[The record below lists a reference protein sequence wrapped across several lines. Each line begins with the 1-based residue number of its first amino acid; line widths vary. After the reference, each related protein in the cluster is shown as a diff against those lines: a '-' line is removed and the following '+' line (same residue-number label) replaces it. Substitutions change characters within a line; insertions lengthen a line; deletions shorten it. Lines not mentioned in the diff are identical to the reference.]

1 MKQALVTIIIP
12 VWNLWETTRNCL
24 LSLKEHT
31 PLELVRVLVAD
42 NGSTD
47 ETATSL
53 ESLGKS
59 LFGEGFSRLR
69 LPENLGFAKA
79 CNLGAQAAETPYIL
93 FLNNDTLLTENW
105 LPPLLAEL
113 EQDESLAGAGPL
125 LIYPENKLTQ
135 HCGIAFT
142 PDLSLSHLYAFF
154 PAWHPAVRKKRRL
167 QAITAAALLMRRDDF
182 MGCCGFFEG
191 FLNGHEDVDLCAR
204 LLQNGKYFTC
214 VAASRVVHL
223 ESRTPGRKDKDTHNA
238 DLLRERSKDV
248 FRPDL
253 VSLAAADGFMV
264 KLNPKLNCILKLPET
279 FEQELN
285 QRFRAETG
293 PNLSDCWAALQANP
307 LWQGGYAILIR
318 MQEQAGDVLGAFEL
332 SQLEAS
338 FFPNPMSLGRL
349 KKLALAAG
357 RVDAAEIAAKYFDSW
372 LESARDHAGLM
383 RRAQKQLA
391 WAREKGFA
399 DIEALYAEWIAAYSR
414 GI

>member
-1 MKQALVTIIIP
+1 MKQARVTIIIP
-12 VWNLWETTRNCL
+12 AWNLWEITRSCL
-24 LSLKEHT
+24 FSLKDHT
-31 PLELVRVLVAD
+31 PLELIHILVAD

-53 ESLGKS
+53 EPLGTS
-59 LFGEGFSRLR
+59 LFGGGFSRLR

-79 CNLGAQAAETPYIL
+79 CNVGAQAAETPYIL
-93 FLNNDTLLTENW
+93 FLNNDTLVTENW

-113 EQDESLAGAGPL
+113 EPDESLGGAGPL
-125 LIYPENKLTQ
+125 LAYPENNLTQ
-135 HCGIAFT
+135 HCGIALT

-154 PAWHPAVRKKRRL
+154 PAEHPAVRKKRRL

-182 MGCCGFFEG
+182 MGCGGFFEG
-191 FLNGHEDVDLCAR
+191 FLNGYEDVDLCGR
-204 LLQNGKYFTC
+204 LLKAGKHFSC

-223 ESRTPGRKDKDTHNA
+223 ESSTPGRKDKETHNA
-238 DLLRERSKDV
+238 NLLRDRSREF

-253 VSLAAADGFMV
+253 VSLAAEDGFTA
-264 KLNPKLNCILKLPET
+264 KLNPRLNCILKLPESL
-279 FEQELN
+279 EQELSR
-285 QRFRAETG
+285 RFRPDAG
-293 PNLSDCWAALQANP
+293 PKPSDCWAVLQANP

-318 MQEQAGDVLGAFEL
+318 MLEQAGNVLGAFEA
-332 SQLEAS
+332 SRLEANI
-338 FFPNPMSLGRL
+338 FPNPMSWGRL

-357 RVDAAEIAAKYFDSW
+357 HADTFEIAAKHLDFW

-399 DIEALYAEWIAAYSR
+399 DVEALYAEWIAAYS
-414 GI
+414 GGA